1 MIAQSFS
8 PTRYFWLAVRS
19 RSARSDL
26 ALSSNFTNQ
35 GLFDSGT
42 LVMIV
47 IMLSS
52 SCLYPSM
59 FTPHP
64 EYVVKA
70 ALTNSPVSCSVQM
83 PSCANLPMHSSSDSS
98 AASPRG
104 PSLVQARFWPAR
116 LSPGLTDMA
125 CCPCMLCTNG
135 NLSRCSSACAD
146 SAHDAGPHNDRN
158 CQTHR

>member
-26 ALSSNFTNQ
+26 AWSSNFTNQ

-42 LVMIV
+42 LVMFV

-59 FTPHP
+59 FAPHP

-83 PSCANLPMHSSSDSS
+83 PSCANLPMHSASDE
-98 AASPRG
+98 
-104 PSLVQARFWPAR
+104 
-116 LSPGLTDMA
+116 LTNKIRPKIPPILRTRVYYSIFD
-125 CCPCMLCTNG
+125 LIGQFKTQ
-135 NLSRCSSACAD
+135 NLK
-146 SAHDAGPHNDRN
+146 
-158 CQTHR
+158 